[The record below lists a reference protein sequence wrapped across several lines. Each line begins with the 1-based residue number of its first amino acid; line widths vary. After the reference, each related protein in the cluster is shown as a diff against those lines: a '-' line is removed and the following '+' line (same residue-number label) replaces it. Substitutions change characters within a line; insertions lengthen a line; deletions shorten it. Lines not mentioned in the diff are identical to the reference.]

1 VYVVIGK
8 GFLCCRLFNILR
20 LELLAEITN
29 SRFTITNEEHAYMA
43 AGRSNA
49 YSYTQ
54 YAAVAQVVLGN
65 GGVFFVVVH
74 VHNNASIF

>member
-1 VYVVIGK
+1 MYVVIGK
-8 GFLCCRLFNILR
+8 GFLCCRSFNILR
-20 LELLAEITN
+20 LELLANKRIH
-29 SRFTITNEEHAYMA
+29 FTITNEEHAYMA

>member
-1 VYVVIGK
+1 
-8 GFLCCRLFNILR
+8 
-20 LELLAEITN
+20 
-29 SRFTITNEEHAYMA
+29 MA
-43 AGRSNA
+43 AGRSKA

-54 YAAVAQVVLGN
+54 YAAVAQVVLDN